1 MRQKKYLLGLILFIS
16 LNVGAQDM
24 KKFNLYKPEEN
35 AAKEIEKAVNEAK
48 SAGKHV
54 FIQIGGNW
62 CIWCARFHDFVTK
75 DKSIDSLI
83 QSSYIVYH
91 LNWSKEN
98 RNDALMAK
106 YKFPDRFGFPVFLV
120 LDGDGNLIHTQNS
133 AYLEEEQ
140 SYSKAKVMEFF
151 RQWTPKALRGTN
163 YQ

>member
-1 MRQKKYLLGLILFIS
+1 
-16 LNVGAQDM
+16 
-24 KKFNLYKPEEN
+24 
-35 AAKEIEKAVNEAK
+35 
-48 SAGKHV
+48 
-54 FIQIGGNW
+54 
-62 CIWCARFHDFVTK
+62 
-75 DKSIDSLI
+75 
-83 QSSYIVYH
+83 
-91 LNWSKEN
+91 
-98 RNDALMAK
+98 MAK